1 MMTLRR
7 LAPLINISLDIIS
20 MIQINL
26 MCNCGADIETTIHY
40 LLCCHLYSDQQG
52 ELHHGVSKS
61 DCTLQNS
68 SEDQLLTV
76 LLYGSEKFAL
86 SVNKEIITD
95 N

>member
-1 MMTLRR
+1 
-7 LAPLINISLDIIS
+7 
-20 MIQINL
+20 

-40 LLCCHLYSDQQG
+40 LLCCHLYSVQQG

-76 LLYGSEKFAL
+76 LLYGFYCFIVSACK
-86 SVNKEIITD
+86 D
-95 N
+95 H